1 MSVSTRE
8 GPRRPALR
16 GLDVSRSKVMDLTRK
31 CQWIGLLL
39 GRPVAAG
46 FPGVMPGS
54 TRTNGAGSW
63 NPMMSFFGKVLRDPD
78 SAVRRSARKP
88 WWQMAKTAR
97 QGFIA
102 AASLA
107 LLGVAALLASIF
119 VSSHLWVGTLIW
131 LPLAAFHLASAI
143 ALRRRE
149 RSAFH

>member
-1 MSVSTRE
+1 MIRTPLCG
-8 GPRRPALR
+8 GP
-16 GLDVSRSKVMDLTRK
+16 
-31 CQWIGLLL
+31 
-39 GRPVAAG
+39 
-46 FPGVMPGS
+46 PGS
-54 TRTNGAGSW
+54 RGG
-63 NPMMSFFGKVLRDPD
+63 
-78 SAVRRSARKP
+78 
-88 WWQMAKTAR
+88 AKTAR